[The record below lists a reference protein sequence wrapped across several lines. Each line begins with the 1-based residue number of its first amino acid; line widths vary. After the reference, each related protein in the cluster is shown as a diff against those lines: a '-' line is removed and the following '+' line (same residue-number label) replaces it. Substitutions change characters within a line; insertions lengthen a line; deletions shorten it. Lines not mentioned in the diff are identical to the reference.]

1 MPIVWK
7 WQKAHP
13 IVWLSRESRPCL
25 QVSAT
30 APRIDFRTSLHSTR
44 DLTSK
49 SRALSKIR
57 MHSFLARL
65 VKAQH
70 SLHIPG
76 QHWLGSKTVLESNET
91 RKRELQSEMGSLP
104 DIKKPT
110 GAESCNEMLF
120 SRRKQ
125 LRPNIDGG
133 WVFSKAHGE
142 CNTACWTCSLLSHW
156 ICTWVAIVSTGS
168 GVLKTWD
175 TTNTLPRFKSP
186 TPLSPCHSTK
196 LQRWKDLLTFFI
208 LNCGFDWTC
217 PNLFAHPSSFDRINL
232 KALQFCRNTSAA
244 AAEAMDLPAIQS
256 IKHLPKLT
264 EAHLDQTRMGRC
276 VLISRVC
283 SGKHL
288 FDGYLRSNS
297 CLGHLRTTACS

>member
-13 IVWLSRESRPCL
+13 IVWLSRESRPFL

-30 APRIDFRTSLHSTR
+30 APLPRIDFRTPLHSTR

-49 SRALSKIR
+49 SWALSKIR

-65 VKAQH
+65 VKAQR

-120 SRRKQ
+120 SRRQQ

-208 LNCGFDWTC
+208 LNCGFDWAC
-217 PNLFAHPSSFDRINL
+217 PNLYAHPSSFDRINL
-232 KALQFCRNTSAA
+232 KALQFCRNTGSWQPQKRSTCPQFKASNTYRTA
-244 AAEAMDLPAIQS
+244 LWPNQNANMYCGCIGVLRKTPVRWLPSQQ
-256 IKHLPKLT
+256 L
-264 EAHLDQTRMGRC
+264 M
-276 VLISRVC
+276 
-283 SGKHL
+283 
-288 FDGYLRSNS
+288 
-297 CLGHLRTTACS
+297 LRTS